1 MNIMN
6 DKVIIRRYLSE
17 VGNKLSCPK
26 PLKTTFLSKLRERID
41 FYRSPNREV
50 TIEALYEEFGSPE
63 EIADGFFNREDYE
76 ELLRKSKARVVRWKI
91 VSALVTVILLV
102 AVVYIVY
109 IIREF
114 NGTYIVTN
122 PY

>member
-1 MNIMN
+1 MGK
-6 DKVIIRRYLSE
+6 DTIIRRYLSE
-17 VGNKLSCPK
+17 VGDKLSCPK
-26 PLKTTFLSKLRERID
+26 PLKATFLGELREGID
-41 FYRSPNREV
+41 SFRSSDREV
-50 TIEALYEEFGSPE
+50 TMEALCEEFGSPE

-76 ELLRKSKARVVRWKI
+76 ELLRKTKTKVVRWKI

-109 IIREF
+109 VIREF
-114 NGTYIVTN
+114 DGTYIVTN

>member
-26 PLKTTFLSKLRERID
+26 PLKTTFLSELRERID